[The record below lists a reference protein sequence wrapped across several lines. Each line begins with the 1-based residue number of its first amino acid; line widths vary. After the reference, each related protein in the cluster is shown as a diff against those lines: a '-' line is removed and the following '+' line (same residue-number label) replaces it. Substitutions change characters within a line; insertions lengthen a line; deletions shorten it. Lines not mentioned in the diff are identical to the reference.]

1 MNPFTRRLPGLLR
14 VSALALLCLAPFAQ
28 AQQPPPPP
36 GAYDAAPYLGQ
47 IRDSHVYGDV
57 WERPGLPLRDR
68 SLITVAVTQALNA
81 PSELRLH
88 MGRGLDNGLSPAEI
102 QEVIAQVTWFR
113 QLPAE
118 VDGLRVAA
126 ELFAERGVTSPG
138 VPAAEPGAADATALV
153 PFPQNERLTPRDR
166 SLITVA
172 LASTLY
178 ASSTLRLEIARALDN
193 GATQSELEEVIT
205 HIAFYGGFPSAV
217 NASRISAEV
226 LAERGYP
233 LGDNRFPGA
242 PYLQTLIDGL
252 VFGDTWTRTPL
263 TPRERSVATIAV
275 TLAGYQ
281 TEQLRTHLGRGL
293 DNGLS
298 VQEIAELIA
307 HATLYAGFPRGIN
320 ASRTFGEVLRERG
333 VGLPDQ
339 G

>member
-1 MNPFTRRLPGLLR
+1 
-14 VSALALLCLAPFAQ
+14 
-28 AQQPPPPP
+28 
-36 GAYDAAPYLGQ
+36 
-47 IRDSHVYGDV
+47 
-57 WERPGLPLRDR
+57 
-68 SLITVAVTQALNA
+68 
-81 PSELRLH
+81 
-88 MGRGLDNGLSPAEI
+88 
-102 QEVIAQVTWFR
+102 
-113 QLPAE
+113 
-118 VDGLRVAA
+118 
-126 ELFAERGVTSPG
+126 
-138 VPAAEPGAADATALV
+138 
-153 PFPQNERLTPRDR
+153 
-166 SLITVA
+166 
-172 LASTLY
+172 
-178 ASSTLRLEIARALDN
+178 
-193 GATQSELEEVIT
+193 
-205 HIAFYGGFPSAV
+205 V

-233 LGDNRFPGA
+233 LGDSRFPGA

-333 VGLPDQ
+333 LGLPE
-339 G
+339 

>member
-1 MNPFTRRLPGLLR
+1 MSTLARLFTRSVCFGALSLLFQTLP
-14 VSALALLCLAPFAQ
+14 AEAQ
-28 AQQPPPPP
+28 LPPPPP
-36 GAYDAAPYLGQ
+36 GAYDAAPYLGE
-47 IRDSHVYGDV
+47 IRNRYVYGDI
-57 WERPGLPLRDR
+57 WERPGLSPRDR

-81 PSELRLH
+81 PSELQLH
-88 MGRGLDNGLSPAEI
+88 MGRGLDNGLRPAEI
-102 QEVIAQVTWFR
+102 EEIIAHVQWFR

-126 ELFAERGVTSPG
+126 DLFAARGLSSPL
-138 VPAAEPGAADATALV
+138 ASAAADARAAALQ
-153 PFPQNERLTPRDR
+153 PFPTSAELGPRDR

-178 ASSTLRLEIARALDN
+178 ASTTLRAEVPRALDN
-193 GATQSELEEVIT
+193 GVTQSELAELIT

-217 NASRISAEV
+217 NASRITAEV
-226 LAERGYP
+226 LTARGLP
-233 LGDNRFPGA
+233 SGESRFPGA
-242 PYLQTLIDGL
+242 PYLETLIDGL
-252 VFGDTWTRTPL
+252 VFGESWTRLPL

-281 TEQLRTHLGRGL
+281 SEQLRTHLGRGL

-320 ASRTFGEVLRERG
+320 ASRIYADLLRERG
-333 VGLPDQ
+333 LETPGGDY
-339 G
+339 